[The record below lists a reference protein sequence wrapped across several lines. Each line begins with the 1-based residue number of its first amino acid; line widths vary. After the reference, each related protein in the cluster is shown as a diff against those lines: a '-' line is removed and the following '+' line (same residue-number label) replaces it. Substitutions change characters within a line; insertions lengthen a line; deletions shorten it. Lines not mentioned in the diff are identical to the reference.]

1 MGETQVKKGC
11 IFDLDGTLLDT
22 IHTIAMYGNRALQ
35 QHGLPAID
43 VETYKMLV
51 GNGAKNLVRRMLA
64 QVGTDEGMFDEV
76 YATYDAMYAAAPL
89 DITVPYDG
97 ILELLS
103 ALKERGIQIAVLSNK
118 QHHVTR
124 QIIPKFFGDS
134 FSVCLGQREGV
145 AIKPDP
151 VGVFEILK
159 EWNIDAAHCLYI
171 GDTGTDME
179 CGNAAH
185 METVGVTW
193 GFRKRE
199 ELVQA
204 QAQHIID
211 HPMELLSLLDAQNQ

>member
-1 MGETQVKKGC
+1 MKKGC

-22 IHTIAMYGNRALQ
+22 IHTIAMYGNRALE

-64 QVGTDEGMFDEV
+64 QVGADEGMFDEV
-76 YATYDAMYAAAPL
+76 YATYDAMYTAAPL

-124 QIIPKFFGDS
+124 RIIPKFFGDS

-171 GDTGTDME
+171 GDTGTDMKT
-179 CGNAAH
+179 GKSAGAF
-185 METVGVTW
+185 TVGVTW
-193 GFRKRE
+193 GFRKKE
-199 ELVQA
+199 ELVA
-204 QAQHIID
+204 CGADVTVD
-211 HPMELLSLLDAQNQ
+211 HPLDILSLL